1 MALATDTKDVSK
13 LGHTTVY
20 PGKEETIALQ
30 IPTQNNEIPAH
41 TVLHS
46 GPCTWEEMP

>member
-1 MALATDTKDVSK
+1 MALATDTKDVGE
-13 LGHTTVY
+13 LGHRTVY
-20 PGKEETIALQ
+20 PSKEGTVVLQ
-30 IPTQNNEIPAH
+30 IPTRNNEIPAH

>member
-1 MALATDTKDVSK
+1 MALAADTKNVSK

-20 PGKEETIALQ
+20 PGKEETVALQ
-30 IPTQNNEIPAH
+30 IPTRNNEIPAH

-46 GPCTWEEMP
+46 GPCSWEEMP